1 MPTDFLDAH
10 ERQWQD
16 AELLLDNQR
25 WANADHLYGMAA
37 ECGLKRLM
45 VAFGMPYDSSGGR
58 PTEKKDI
65 KHADQIWVRYEA
77 YRSKHHQGSGYPLPN
92 ANPFSN
98 WRAEQRY
105 DHHTQFT
112 DATARDHRAGVEEV
126 RKLLKKAEREG
137 LI

>member
-10 ERQWQD
+10 ERHWQD
-16 AELLLDNQR
+16 AELLLANQR

-45 VAFGMPYDSSGGR
+45 LMFGMPYGSKGDY
-58 PTEKKDI
+58 PDI
-65 KHADQIWVRYEA
+65 RDDKSHVDKVWDRYET
-77 YRSKHHQGSGYPLPN
+77 YRSQHHQGSSYLLPN
-92 ANPFSN
+92 ANPFSS

-105 DHHTQFT
+105 ERRSQFT
-112 DATARDHRAGVEEV
+112 DTQARLLRAGTEEV